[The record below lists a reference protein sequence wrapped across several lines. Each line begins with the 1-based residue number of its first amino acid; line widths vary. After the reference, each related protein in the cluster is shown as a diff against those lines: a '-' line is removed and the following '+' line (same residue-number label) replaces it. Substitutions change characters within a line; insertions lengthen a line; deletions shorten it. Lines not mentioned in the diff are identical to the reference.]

1 MIIPLLHRWYNI
13 RLVYAEMHLLYVLCP
28 IKVLQIFF
36 QVTLDLIKHLSIL
49 VIYGWLI
56 FHLHLKCIVRMETM
70 NHEDP
75 NVQEALYSHL
85 TINLR

>member
-1 MIIPLLHRWYNI
+1 MIIPLVQRWYNI
-13 RLVYAEMHLLYVLCP
+13 KLVYAENAFVLCP

-36 QVTLDLIKHLSIL
+36 QVTLYLIKHLSIS

-56 FHLHLKCIVRMETM
+56 FHLHWQCIVRVETM

-75 NVQEALYSHL
+75 NVQ
-85 TINLR
+85 